1 VTVTRP
7 YTLFIMQL
15 SIQAQT
21 KAYPGSTKTP
31 FIFRLVLAKDE
42 EREFSFWLSWYH
54 LLSLLPCD
62 SNLCEYCCTRPDHG
76 GFRLRSTLA
85 SRRFLLAASGSFSR
99 LWHAGFPATTRSL
112 DATGDRYSSLQRF
125 GYAVVYLITN
135 KANIGQYIHKS
146 NKNALHLS
154 LCFSE
159 GRRA

>member
-1 VTVTRP
+1 
-7 YTLFIMQL
+7 M
-15 SIQAQT
+15 
-21 KAYPGSTKTP
+21 
-31 FIFRLVLAKDE
+31 LAKDE

-99 LWHAGFPATTRSL
+99 LWHAGFPAATRSL
-112 DATGDRYSSLQRF
+112 DAIGDRYSSL
-125 GYAVVYLITN
+125 YAFHYAIVNSSTN
-135 KANIGQYIHKS
+135 KGVPRL

-154 LCFSE
+154 PCFSE
-159 GRRA
+159 GRRARIFFLALVVPPSFVATLR